1 MNSRIGITPRGAAYR
16 ANAGVNTTT
25 PTTPPPAPA
34 RAPILRSGALLVV
47 ALAAVSANRLGA
59 PFVYDDGP
67 AIADNPTIRRLWSLA
82 EVPRP
87 QAEGGL
93 TVRGRPVLHLSFTL
107 NYAVS
112 GTAVWSC
119 MR

>member
-1 MNSRIGITPRGAAYR
+1 MNFRIGITPRGVACR
-16 ANAGVNTTT
+16 ANARVNTTT

-47 ALAAVSANRLGA
+47 ALAAVYAHHLGA

-67 AIADNPTIRRLWSLA
+67 ARTDNPTIRRLWPLTDGLL
-82 EVPRP
+82 P

-93 TVRGRPVLHLSFTL
+93 TVSERPGRNLSFAL
-107 NYAVS
+107 NYA
-112 GTAVWSC
+112 
-119 MR
+119 